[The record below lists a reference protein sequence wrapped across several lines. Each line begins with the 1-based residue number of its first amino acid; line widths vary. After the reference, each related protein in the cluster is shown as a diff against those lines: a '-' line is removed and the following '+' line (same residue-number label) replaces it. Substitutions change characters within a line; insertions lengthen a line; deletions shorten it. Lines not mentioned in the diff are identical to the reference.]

1 MTPALPGA
9 LAGDSP
15 ALEDLAAA
23 RARVERRLA
32 PVARVIAV
40 MSGKGGVGKS
50 AVAVNLALALA
61 RRGLQIGLLD
71 ADLHGPSVAKMLGLR
86 GQPLRLAADDALH
99 PIAGPSGLRVQSMD
113 FFLQGNQPLAWEGE
127 QGEAA
132 ALRSAMEHAALA
144 DLLACTEWGSL
155 DALVVD
161 LAPGADR
168 LPAFAQWLPGRVAAL
183 AVTIPSEVA
192 LLAVER
198 SLRRAYA
205 ARVPLIGLVENFASC
220 RVRELRRRGAA
231 LPRGPGRASRAGPG
245 RRGGGAHPVR
255 CEPCAGG
262 RRGPGLLRGRRRE
275 VRGRP
280 RARGARRKGTCLRAA
295 GSGGRF
301 VVKRALACLLLAFP
315 LGLAALTGN
324 GARALAAQGWAYD
337 LMNELMSPYCPG
349 RLLSDCPSPQAQT
362 LRMWLIVQEAS
373 GRPRAEVEAEV
384 VARYGESILGA
395 PRAEGFGLAAYVMP
409 AAVFVAGA
417 ALLTWF
423 LRRQTRSAATPKP
436 VAPSAPLDPELERLV
451 DEKLAER

>member
-9 LAGDSP
+9 LAGDLP

-23 RARVERRLA
+23 RLRVERRLA
-32 PVARVIAV
+32 PVERVIAV

-86 GQPLRLAADDALH
+86 GQPLRLAADDSLS

-113 FFLQGNQPLAWEGE
+113 FFLQGNQPLEWEGE

-205 ARVPLIGLVENFASC
+205 ARVPLIGLVENFASFVC
-220 RVRELRRRGAA
+220 ASCGAQGPLYREA
-231 LPRGPGRASRAGPG
+231 
-245 RRGGGAHPVR
+245 PVER
-255 CEPCAGG
+255 
-262 RRGPGLLRGRRRE
+262 L
-275 VRGRP
+275 
-280 RARGARRKGTCLRAA
+280 
-295 GSGGRF
+295 
-301 VVKRALACLLLAFP
+301 
-315 LGLAALTGN
+315 
-324 GARALAAQGWAYD
+324 ARALAVD
-337 LMNELMSPYCPG
+337 
-349 RLLSDCPSPQAQT
+349 
-362 LRMWLIVQEAS
+362 
-373 GRPRAEVEAEV
+373 V
-384 VARYGESILGA
+384 VARIPFDASLAEAADEGRVFFEGKGAESVAGRALA
-395 PRAEGFGLAAYVMP
+395 ALAEKVLAFELPEAEGDS
-409 AAVFVAGA
+409 
-417 ALLTWF
+417 W
-423 LRRQTRSAATPKP
+423 
-436 VAPSAPLDPELERLV
+436 
-451 DEKLAER
+451 